1 MRACRAGVLG
11 TSRCRPPKVNDLSHL
26 SGKDLERIARNI
38 NPGGWAIETD
48 HPIATLLGSCV
59 AVCLFDPKLKLG
71 GMNHFL
77 LPSRSNA
84 SHADTDVVL
93 SGDFAMEILVNGLL
107 GKGVSKSRLVAKAFG
122 GGTIVS
128 SIRMAIGVRNSEFA
142 QEWLEREGI
151 PLVASDFGG
160 PWSRK
165 VVFVPENGDAF
176 CRRRPTTQ
184 ADATA
189 VVKAELDYETSLAL
203 PKKTAEKKIE
213 LF

>member
-1 MRACRAGVLG
+1 MTFAAVLDQQAA
-11 TSRCRPPKVNDLSHL
+11 SRPVSELSQL
-26 SGKDLERIARNI
+26 SGKELERIARNI
-38 NPGGWAIETD
+38 NPGGWAIETER
-48 HPIATLLGSCV
+48 PIATLLGSCV

-77 LPSRSNA
+77 LPSRSGSA
-84 SHADTDVVL
+84 HGDTDVIL
-93 SGDFAMEILVNGLL
+93 NGDFAMEVLVNGMLN
-107 GKGVSKSRLVAKAFG
+107 KGAAKTRLIAKAFG

-128 SIRMAIGVRNSEFA
+128 SIRMAIGARNAEFA

-151 PLVASDFGG
+151 PLVACDFSG

-165 VVFVPENGDAF
+165 VVFLPENGDAF

-184 ADATA
+184 ADASE
-189 VVKAELDYETSLAL
+189 VVKAELDYERSLSL
-203 PKKTAEKKIE
+203 PVKSAAKKIE